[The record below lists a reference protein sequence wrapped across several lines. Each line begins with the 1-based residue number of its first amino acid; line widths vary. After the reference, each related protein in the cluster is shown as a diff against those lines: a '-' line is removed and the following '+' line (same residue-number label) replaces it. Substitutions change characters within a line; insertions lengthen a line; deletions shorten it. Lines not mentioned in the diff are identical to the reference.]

1 MSVDFLRVMGVL
13 NSDKLEDV
21 EKDTSKP
28 MHKVEDSK
36 YTTNANSDDANDEI
50 EEDWYSLSK
59 EELIERLIDICND
72 YAEVVDKRTELLDD
86 YERLLDNY
94 ENLLNEHE
102 RLLDEHEELLAS
114 YNDTYQEYNEL
125 LEEYE

>member
-28 MHKVEDSK
+28 MNKVENSK
-36 YTTNANSDDANDEI
+36 NAANANSDDANDEI

-59 EELIERLIDICND
+59 EELIERLVDICND

-86 YERLLDNY
+86 YERLLDDY
-94 ENLLNEHE
+94 ENLLNKHE
-102 RLLDEHEELLAS
+102 RLLDEHEELLAA

-125 LEEYE
+125 MEEYE